1 MKMQRP
7 PTAGG
12 DSKLDIVRLKDG
24 DSVTGILIGDF
35 HTYYAKFNG
44 KYFQWAERGQEG
56 AKFRFR
62 VNMAVK
68 ENNDW
73 QLKVLE
79 NGSML
84 YEALFTL
91 NEEYPLEETV
101 ITIKR
106 KGSGAN
112 DTEYTPMPS
121 AKVKLTKE
129 DAAYLAKLEPL
140 DLRLEEELEAEKF
153 NSI

>member
-7 PTAGG
+7 PSEKG
-12 DSKLDIVRLKDG
+12 SSSLELIKIKDG
-24 DSVTGILIGDF
+24 DSVTGMLIGEF

-68 ENNDW
+68 DGDQW
-73 QLKVLE
+73 TLKVLE

-91 NEEYPLEETV
+91 NKEYPLEETI

-106 KGSGAN
+106 KGSSVN
-112 DTEYTPMPS
+112 DTKYTPMPS
-121 AKVKLTKE
+121 NKVKLTKD
-129 DAAYLAKLEPL
+129 DAAVLAKLEPH
-140 DLRLEEELEAEKF
+140 DLRLEEELETEKF